1 MNILVINGSPKGNDS
16 ITLQT
21 VLYLEKLHPEHH
33 FDILNAGAK
42 IKSLEKDFT
51 PAIELIKKADVLLF
65 SYPVYTFIAPCQ
77 LHRFIELLKEHGV
90 NVTGKIATQITTS
103 KHFYDVT
110 AHRYIQDNC
119 QELGMNFIRGLSA
132 DMEDLT
138 LKKGQKEA
146 MDFWNKAFT
155 LSDEDREKHDNNI
168 TAQSD
173 LADLAISKKLA
184 NFVRDTLKG
193 KNKVLDY
200 GCGEG
205 WAGMSICKQGCGDVT
220 CVDVAQGAVETVK
233 YIACLAGISDGF
245 NAHSITAD
253 WLETVADNTYD
264 GIVCTNVIDVVPSEI
279 SAYIAK
285 HLGRIL
291 TPDGTAVIGMNYYKD
306 LSADPGT
313 NVEIKNGNEVYMDG
327 ILRMV
332 SRTDSEW
339 RTIFEQ
345 YFKVEHLEYYA
356 WNSETVEK
364 RRIFVLKKKI

>member
-1 MNILVINGSPKGNDS
+1 MNK
-16 ITLQT
+16 ITDT
-21 VLYLEKLHPEHH
+21 Y
-33 FDILNAGAK
+33 A
-42 IKSLEKDFT
+42 
-51 PAIELIKKADVLLF
+51 
-65 SYPVYTFIAPCQ
+65 
-77 LHRFIELLKEHGV
+77 
-90 NVTGKIATQITTS
+90 
-103 KHFYDVT
+103 
-110 AHRYIQDNC
+110 
-119 QELGMNFIRGLSA
+119 
-132 DMEDLT
+132 
-138 LKKGQKEA
+138 EA

-155 LSDEDREKHDNNI
+155 LSEEDKEKHGKNI
-168 TAQSD
+168 NAQSD

-205 WAGMSICKQGCGDVT
+205 WAGMSIYKQGCRDVT

-233 YIACLAGISDGF
+233 YIASLADIGDGF
-245 NAHSITAD
+245 CAHSINAD

-279 SAYIAK
+279 STYIAK

-291 TPDGTAVIGMNYYKD
+291 IPDGTAVIGMNYYKD
-306 LSADPGT
+306 LSADPGA

-345 YFKVEHLEYYA
+345 YFKVEQLEYYA
-356 WNSETVEK
+356 WNSETVER